1 MPRAKQFSAVEK
13 TQIQCWHHEGISSKE
28 ITGCLGRNAAAVW
41 KIVAAVRDL
50 PANVQ
55 PPAAVK
61 RSGQPRLATSK
72 AESWFKLYVQKY
84 PLKTAKELKKEVH
97 GWHAVSVRRI

>member
-13 TQIQCWHHEGISSKE
+13 THHEGISSKE
-28 ITGCLGRNAAAVW
+28 IAGRLGRNAATVR
-41 KIVAAVRDL
+41 KFVAAVRDL
-50 PANVQ
+50 PANVP